1 MINKYLM
8 ITLLI
13 LCPSTFITA
22 QTLELYGK
30 KATFGTSF
38 SEQKNNFWQEG
49 GQLESEY
56 SYIEIY
62 EGDNVNGCFYKNH
75 LITLYVSTYNKNV
88 CDEIESLLIN
98 IKPYNQYTEN
108 KEGEIQIEIYQTSD
122 FFISKE
128 NKITNIDYTIVPIK
142 MLENIRTV
150 HPDYLNK
157 YF

>member
-1 MINKYLM
+1 
-8 ITLLI
+8 
-13 LCPSTFITA
+13 
-22 QTLELYGK
+22 
-30 KATFGTSF
+30 
-38 SEQKNNFWQEG
+38 
-49 GQLESEY
+49 
-56 SYIEIY
+56 
-62 EGDNVNGCFYKNH
+62 
-75 LITLYVSTYNKNV
+75 
-88 CDEIESLLIN
+88 LIN

-150 HPDYLNK
+150 HPDYLKK